1 MSFLNASLL
10 YGLIP
15 LVTLPVIIHLLN
27 RKFPKL
33 FSFSSIRNI
42 KETVARRSSLFK
54 WRHWI
59 LAMLRTAFLI
69 LLLLAFLKPALPK
82 FGSST
87 KTDGSRQVLLLIDH
101 SLSME
106 YKGDGVS
113 CRQRA
118 IVEADKLLNTLG
130 PEDLVNVMLVGQ
142 NPSTCFVEFSRNHA
156 DAKRFI
162 DNLRPGF
169 TRGNFN
175 QANGAAAR
183 LVSQKGNRPE
193 IYYIS
198 DFQRKNWA
206 NVDFTP
212 LPATARL
219 FFVDV
224 SSKTKDNHAIL
235 GATINQ
241 AEVLAGDTVMLEISV
256 GNYSEKPL
264 QDRLKVFVDDK
275 NSFEKEVFVSPWSV
289 GKVTLPV
296 APGAPGLHQCEVRL
310 PADGLEQDDR
320 FFVTIPVLEKEE
332 VLIVSDDP
340 NPEKDAVYFVKTALN
355 PYENLKGSLL
365 PRNIKSGEIT
375 ESQLVSAK
383 KIFLTRTGALTDNA
397 CKALAKFLF
406 NGGGVVYFLDGKS
419 DAENLQRLEKVI
431 GPGTMPLKLGEKR
444 TVENVG
450 TGAQQIIKGDFKSK
464 YLKLF
469 RGSTR
474 QDLGLLE
481 FYDFYNAS
489 SSGAGNILLSYADE
503 TPAMASMTHGLGTML
518 LVNFSVGEFS
528 SNLARQKIFPA
539 WIQEMVKTISSEEP
553 PPVSYVVGDNVQTEV
568 WRNDLKEN
576 NLRAPSGNPVEI
588 KRELAGERYAISFA
602 PQELGFYT
610 LKQGKTVAA
619 FAVNAS
625 PDESDLRQVDKQL
638 LPDSVREGQQ
648 AHFVAGQ
655 ADYED
660 LVKGRPVFQYFVYAG
675 LLFLLLEMAF
685 QLWMRRL
692 AT

>member
-1 MSFLNASLL
+1 MSFLNGALL

-27 RKFPKL
+27 RRFPKL
-33 FSFSSIRNI
+33 FSFSSVRNI
-42 KETVARRSSLFK
+42 KETVARRSKLFK

-59 LAMLRTAFLI
+59 LAILRTAFLI

-82 FGSST
+82 FGSSA
-87 KTDGSRQVLLLIDH
+87 KSNGSRQVLLLIDH
-101 SLSME
+101 SMSME
-106 YKGDGVS
+106 YKGEGVS
-113 CRQRA
+113 SRQRA
-118 IVEADKLLNTLG
+118 VAEAEKLLDTLG
-130 PEDLVNVMLVGQ
+130 PEDLVNVMLVGA
-142 NPSTCFVEFSRNHA
+142 NPTTCFVEFSRNHA

-162 DNLRPGF
+162 DNMLPGF

-175 QANGAAAR
+175 QANGVAAR
-183 LVSQKGNRPE
+183 LISQKAARPE

-206 NVDFTP
+206 NVDFTA
-212 LPATARL
+212 LPATTRL

-235 GATINQ
+235 GASINQ
-241 AEVLAGDTVMLEISV
+241 SEVLAGDTVMLEVNV

-264 QDRLKVFVDDK
+264 QDRLTAVVDEK

-289 GKVTLPV
+289 GKVVVPV
-296 APGAPGLHQCEVRL
+296 TVGAPGLHQCVVRL
-310 PADGLEQDDR
+310 PVDGLEQDDR
-320 FFVTIPVLEKEE
+320 YYLTIPVMEKEE

-340 NPEKDAVYFVKTALN
+340 NPDKDAVYFLKTALN
-355 PYENLKGSLL
+355 PFENLRGSLM
-365 PRNIKSGEIT
+365 PRNIKSGEVS

-383 KIFLTRTGALTDNA
+383 KVFLTRTGPLSENA

-406 NGGGVVYFLDGKS
+406 GGGGVVYFLDGKS
-419 DAENLQRLEKVI
+419 DAENLQRLEKAI

-444 TVENVG
+444 VVENVG

-469 RGSTR
+469 RGATR

-489 SSGAGNILLSYADE
+489 STGAGNILLSYADE
-503 TPAMASMTHGLGTML
+503 TPAMASMSHGLGTML

-553 PPVSYVVGDNVQTEV
+553 PPVSYVVGENVQSEV
-568 WRNDLKEN
+568 WRSDLREN
-576 NLRAPSGNPVEI
+576 NFRSPSGSAVDV

-610 LKQGKTVAA
+610 LNQGKTVAS
-619 FAVNAS
+619 FAVDPS

-655 ADYED
+655 EDYED
-660 LVKGRPVFQYFVYAG
+660 LVKGRPVFQYFVFAG
-675 LLFLLLEMAF
+675 LLFLLLEMGF
-685 QLWMRRL
+685 QLLMRRL
-692 AT
+692 AA